1 MSFVQVL
8 VRGRLYTVRGKG
20 KSAFLMIRQRTA
32 TVQVRG
38 PAVQCNAM
46 QCCMMLWQGKAR
58 HCRPVSS
65 LLCALTFLSTLH
77 HHHHYHHHHHQHS
90 PYPLVQAVMFADDT
104 TVSKTMAKYATLIHP
119 APLSSAL
126 LLTPPPLFLHSPSP
140 SPRKQAVMFADDTTV
155 SKTMVKYACGITKE
169 SIVDVEGVVAV
180 PAQPIESA
188 TQKNV
193 SVMVVALVTLVT
205 WGCCCCCADDTP
217 AQQQGVGHH
226 N

>member
-1 MSFVQVL
+1 
-8 VRGRLYTVRGKG
+8 
-20 KSAFLMIRQRTA
+20 
-32 TVQVRG
+32 
-38 PAVQCNAM
+38 
-46 QCCMMLWQGKAR
+46 
-58 HCRPVSS
+58 
-65 LLCALTFLSTLH
+65 
-77 HHHHYHHHHHQHS
+77 
-90 PYPLVQAVMFADDT
+90 
-104 TVSKTMAKYATLIHP
+104 
-119 APLSSAL
+119 
-126 LLTPPPLFLHSPSP
+126 
-140 SPRKQAVMFADDTTV
+140 MFADDTTV